1 MNYINRIVLVFLIC
15 VVSQVNSQ
23 TLIINEVTNGVVGA
37 SQEYVELLVVGTP
50 SCAATPSLDLR
61 GYYIDDNNGA
71 HATGAGTGIAAGCVR
86 FSNNAFW
93 SNIPIGT
100 LILIYNDADFNS
112 SYFPALN
119 DLSMTDGNCKLVIPI
134 SNATLFEGH
143 STLPSTATSTYPIAG
158 FTPGGNWN
166 YIGMANGGDS
176 FHTVDPL
183 GNIIFSVCYGNNNIS
198 TNIFFTA
205 AQSGS
210 VIANTNVTN
219 TVYTLQSN
227 WINTGVAVGETPG
240 APNSPANA
248 AWINSMNN
256 SCSSISTMSITTTF
270 TNAACACNGIATATA
285 VGSVGGY
292 TYAWSNGQATP
303 TATNLCAGVYT
314 VTATSSIGCTA
325 TKTVAIATSTLI
337 TVSVASQTI
346 CPGNSAILTATPSVV
361 GGSYLWLPGGQTT
374 PTISVSPLTATTYSV
389 GYLSSVCT
397 ASTTALVSISST
409 LALSANSPT
418 ICSGNTATLTGT
430 GATTYSWSTGA
441 ATNTIAVSPIATTTY
456 TLFGSNTSGCTN
468 TVIAT
473 VVVNAL
479 PTVTVNSPAICS
491 GQTATLTGAGA
502 TTYSW
507 SSGATTTSLTVSPI
521 SNTNYTVTG
530 TTAGCTNTAVANVV
544 VTSAFTL
551 SVNNPTICI
560 GNTATLAVSG
570 ANTYTWSNGFLGS
583 TQTVSPTSNTNYTI
597 NGANGSCTGSTT
609 ATVFIN
615 ALPNISVN
623 ILTICAGQSGTLT
636 ASGVST
642 YTWSTGVNTNS
653 IVASPTITSTYTVLG
668 TNASGCTNSL
678 VATCS
683 VTPLPVVTINS
694 PSICIGTT
702 ATLTPSGAAT
712 YSWMTGSTLNP
723 LTVSPVVTSTYMVTG
738 TLSGCTNTAIT
749 TVTVNPLP
757 IVSIN
762 SPTICSG
769 QLAFLTG
776 AGAST
781 YTWSNGSVVN
791 PLTVSPIATSNYSVL
806 GMSAA
811 GCYGV
816 AASTVEVVSTPTIS
830 TVATPTIVCSGKE
843 SILNAFGATSYTWM
857 PGPIYN
863 STVSV
868 MPNATSVYTVIGTN
882 GTAPNL
888 CASTQIAL
896 VNVIPQTNVIAFPND
911 TLCLGES
918 ITIHALGGTVFNW
931 QPTLGVANP
940 SSNNTSVNPA
950 TTTIYTVTG
959 SVGGLCPA
967 TATVEIVVN
976 PLPYVYAGRDTIINV
991 DESYVLNGIGN
1002 VPVGFLA
1009 PTSTPLI
1016 CNFCPVVEV
1025 NPSVT
1030 TCYTLKGENQFGCV
1044 SYDDV
1049 CVNVKYDYQIFIPNS
1064 FSPNGDS
1071 ENDVFIPNGYGLV
1084 SIHLEIFDRWGELIF
1099 ESKDD
1104 EIGWNGKNKGVICEQ
1119 NTYIY
1124 RAQIKT
1130 VYGNT
1135 VYKAGHISLLSNLK

>member
-1 MNYINRIVLVFLIC
+1 MNYINRIVLCFLIC
-15 VVSQVNSQ
+15 VFSQAKSQ
-23 TLIINEVTNGVVGA
+23 TLIINEVSNGVVGA

-50 SCAATPSLDLR
+50 SCAGTPSLDLR

-71 HATGAGTGIAAGCVR
+71 HAGGAGTGIAQGCVR
-86 FSNNAFW
+86 FSNNLFW

-100 LILIYNDADFNS
+100 IILVYNDADFNT

-134 SNATLFEGH
+134 SNSTLFEGH
-143 STLPSTATSTYPIAG
+143 PTLPSASSSAYPTTG

-166 YIGMANGGDS
+166 YVGMANGGDS
-176 FHTVDPL
+176 FHTVNAA
-183 GNIIFSVCYGNNNIS
+183 GAIIFAVSYGNNNLS
-198 TNIFFTA
+198 TNIYFSA

-227 WINTGVAVGETPG
+227 WINTNVPVGETPG

-248 AWINSMNN
+248 AWISSMNN
-256 SCSSISTMSITTTF
+256 SCTSVSSMSITTTF
-270 TNAACACNGIATATA
+270 TNAACACNGIATANA
-285 VGSVGGY
+285 SGSVGGY

-314 VTATSSIGCTA
+314 VTATSSIGCTS
-325 TKTVAIATSTLI
+325 TNTVAISSSSLI

-346 CPGNSAILTATPSVV
+346 CGGSSAILTATPSVG

-374 PTISVSPLTATTYSV
+374 STISVSPGTATTYSV
-389 GYLSSVCT
+389 GYLLSVCGASAT
-397 ASTTALVSISST
+397 AMVSISST
-409 LALSANSPT
+409 LALSVNSPT
-418 ICSGNTATLTGT
+418 ICAGKSAILTASGAN
-430 GATTYSWSTGA
+430 TYSWSTGA
-441 ATNTIAVSPIATTTY
+441 STNSITVSPNATTTY
-456 TLFGSNTSGCTN
+456 TLVGSIGSGCTN
-468 TVIAT
+468 TIIAT
-473 VVVNAL
+473 VVVNAS
-479 PTVTVNSPAICS
+479 PTVSVNSPAICS
-491 GQTATLTGAGA
+491 GQTATLTGSGA

-544 VTSAFTL
+544 VTTAFTL

-560 GNTATLAVSG
+560 GNTATLSVSG
-570 ANTYTWSNGFLGS
+570 ANTYTWSNGFLGT

-597 NGANGSCTGSTT
+597 NGTNGSCTGSTT

-636 ASGVST
+636 ATGVST

-653 IVASPTITSTYTVLG
+653 IVASPTVTSTYTVLG
-668 TNASGCTNSL
+668 TNSSGCTNTL
-678 VATCS
+678 VATLS
-683 VTPLPVVTINS
+683 VNQLPIITINS
-694 PSICIGTT
+694 PSICIGET
-702 ATLTPSGAAT
+702 ATLTPIGAST
-712 YSWMTGSTLNP
+712 YSWMSGSTLNP

-757 IVSIN
+757 VVSIN

-776 AGAST
+776 SGAST

-791 PLTVSPIATSNYSVL
+791 PLTVSPVATSNYSVL
-806 GMSAA
+806 GISSL
-811 GCYGV
+811 GCYGI
-816 AASTVEVVSTPTIS
+816 AAATVVVVPTPTIS

-843 SILNAFGATSYTWM
+843 SVLNAFGATSYTWL
-857 PGPIYN
+857 PGPIFN

-868 MPNATSVYTVIGTN
+868 IPNATSVYTVVGTN
-882 GTAPNL
+882 GTSPNL
-888 CASTQIAL
+888 CASTQIVL

-918 ITIHALGGTVFNW
+918 IIIRALGGTVFSW
-931 QPTLGVANP
+931 QPTSGVANP
-940 SSNNTSVNPA
+940 SSNNTSVNPT

-959 SVGGLCPA
+959 SVGGLCPG
-967 TATVEIVVN
+967 TATLQIVVN

-991 DESYVLNGIGN
+991 DESYVLNGVGN

-1016 CNFCPVVEV
+1016 CNFCPIVEV
-1025 NPSVT
+1025 NPSET
-1030 TCYTLKGENQFGCV
+1030 TCYMLKGENEFGCV

-1071 ENDVFIPNGYGLV
+1071 ENDIFIPNGYGLV
-1084 SIHLEIFDRWGELIF
+1084 SIRLEIFDRWGELIF

>member
-23 TLIINEVTNGVVGA
+23 TLIINEVSNGVSGA
-37 SQEYVELLVVGTP
+37 NQEYVELLVVGTP
-50 SCAATPSLDLR
+50 SCAGTPSLDLR

-71 HATGAGTGIAAGCVR
+71 HSTGSGTGIAPGCVR
-86 FSNNAFW
+86 FSNNLFW
-93 SNIPIGT
+93 ANIPIGT
-100 LILIYNDADFNS
+100 LILIYNDADYNTT
-112 SYFPALN
+112 YFPALN

-134 SNATLFEGH
+134 SSTLFESH
-143 STLPSTATSTYPIAG
+143 SSLPSLSNTVYPTSG
-158 FTPGGNWN
+158 FTAGGNWN
-166 YIGMANGGDS
+166 YLILNNNDDS
-176 FHTVDPL
+176 FHTVDPS
-183 GNIIFSVCYGNNNIS
+183 GSIIFSVSYGNNNLA
-198 TNIFFTA
+198 TNIYFA
-205 AQSGS
+205 AGQSGK

-219 TVYTLQSN
+219 SVYALQSN

-314 VTATSSIGCTA
+314 VTATSSIGCTT

-409 LALSANSPT
+409 LALSANSPA

-441 ATNTIAVSPIATTTY
+441 TTNTIAVSPISTTTY

-521 SNTNYTVTG
+521 SNANYTVTG

-544 VTSAFTL
+544 VTTAFTL
-551 SVNNPTICI
+551 SVNNPTICS

-597 NGANGSCTGSTT
+597 NGTNGSCTGSTT

-668 TNASGCTNSL
+668 TNASGCTNTL
-678 VATCS
+678 VATIS
-683 VTPLPVVTINS
+683 VNQLPIITINS
-694 PSICIGTT
+694 PTICIGAT
-702 ATLTPSGAAT
+702 ATLTPSGATT

-791 PLTVSPIATSNYSVL
+791 PLTVSPVATSNYSVL

-816 AASTVEVVSTPTIS
+816 AASTVEVVPTPTIS

-857 PGPIYN
+857 PGPVLN

-918 ITIHALGGTVFNW
+918 VIIRALGGTVFSW

-940 SSNNTSVNPA
+940 SSNNTSVSPTA
-950 TTTIYTVTG
+950 TTIYTVTG

-991 DESYVLNGIGN
+991 DESYVLSGIGN

-1009 PTSTPLI
+1009 PTNTPLI

-1030 TCYTLKGENQFGCV
+1030 TCYILKGENQYGCV

-1084 SIHLEIFDRWGELIF
+1084 SIYLEIFDRWGELIF
-1099 ESKDD
+1099 ASKDD
-1104 EIGWNGKNKGVICEQ
+1104 EIGWNGKNKGVVCEQ

>member
-1 MNYINRIVLVFLIC
+1 MNYIHRIVLCFLIC
-15 VVSQVNSQ
+15 VFSQVNSQ
-23 TLIINEVTNGVVGA
+23 TLIINEVSNGIA
-37 SQEYVELLVVGTP
+37 SSDQEYVELLVVGAP
-50 SCAATPSLDLR
+50 NCAGNPTLDLR

-71 HATGAGTGIAAGCVR
+71 HASGTGAGIAPGCVR
-86 FSNNAFW
+86 FSNNLFW

-100 LILIYNDADFNS
+100 IILVYNDADFNTT
-112 SYFPALN
+112 YFPALN

-134 SNATLFEGH
+134 SNSTLFEGH
-143 STLPSTATSTYPIAG
+143 PTLPSASSSAYPTTG

-166 YIGMANGGDS
+166 DVGMANGGDS
-176 FHTVDPL
+176 FHTVDAA
-183 GNIIFSVCYGNNNIS
+183 GAIIFSVSYGSNSIS
-198 TNIFFTA
+198 PMIYFA
-205 AQSGS
+205 AGQAGK

-219 TVYTLQSN
+219 TVYALQSN
-227 WINTGVAVGETPG
+227 WINTSVALGETPG

-248 AWINSMNN
+248 AWISSMNN
-256 SCSSISTMSITTTF
+256 SCTSVSSMSITTTF
-270 TNAACACNGIATATA
+270 TNAACACNGIAAATA

-325 TKTVAIATSTLI
+325 TKTVAISTSTLI
-337 TVSVASQTI
+337 TVSVSSQTI
-346 CPGNSAILTATPSVV
+346 CPGSPAILTATPSVV

-441 ATNTIAVSPIATTTY
+441 TTNTVVVSPIATTNY
-456 TLFGSNTSGCTN
+456 TLFGSNASGCTN

-473 VVVNAL
+473 VIVNAS

-507 SSGATTTSLTVSPI
+507 SSGATTTSIMVTPT
-521 SNTNYTVTG
+521 SNGNYTVTG
-530 TTAGCTNTAVANVV
+530 TTAGCTNTAFANVI
-544 VTSAFTL
+544 VTPAFTL
-551 SVNNPTICI
+551 SVNNPSICI

-570 ANTYTWSNGFLGS
+570 ASTYTWSNGFLGS
-583 TQTVSPTSNTNYTI
+583 TQTISPTSNTNYTI
-597 NGANGSCTGSTT
+597 NGTNGSCTGSTT

-615 ALPNISVN
+615 ALPTISVN

-636 ASGVST
+636 ASGVNT

-668 TNASGCTNSL
+668 TNASGCTNTL
-678 VATCS
+678 VATIS
-683 VTPLPVVTINS
+683 VNQLPIITINS
-694 PSICIGTT
+694 PTICIGAT
-702 ATLTPSGAAT
+702 ATLTPSGATT

-791 PLTVSPIATSNYSVL
+791 PLTVSPVATSNYSVL

-816 AASTVEVVSTPTIS
+816 AASTVEVVPTPTIS

-857 PGPIYN
+857 PGPVFN

-918 ITIHALGGTVFNW
+918 VIIRALGGTVFSW

-940 SSNNTSVNPA
+940 SSNNTSVSPTA
-950 TTTIYTVTG
+950 TTIYTVTG

-991 DESYVLNGIGN
+991 DESYVLSGIGN

-1030 TCYTLKGENQFGCV
+1030 TCYTLKGENQYGCV

-1084 SIHLEIFDRWGELIF
+1084 SIYLEIFDRWGELIF
-1099 ESKDD
+1099 ASKDD
-1104 EIGWNGKNKGVICEQ
+1104 EIGWNGKNKGVVCEQ

-1124 RAQIKT
+1124 RVQIKT

>member
-1 MNYINRIVLVFLIC
+1 MNYINRIVLCFLVCVF
-15 VVSQVNSQ
+15 SQAKSQ
-23 TLIINEVTNGVVGA
+23 TLIINELTNGVGG
-37 SQEYVELLVVGTP
+37 SNQEYVELLVVGTP

-71 HATGAGTGIAAGCVR
+71 HSTGPSTGIAPGCVR
-86 FSNNAFW
+86 FSNNVFW

-100 LILIYNDADFNS
+100 IILVYNDADFNT

-134 SNATLFEGH
+134 SSTLFESH
-143 STLPSTATSTYPIAG
+143 SSLPSLSIAVYPTTG
-158 FTPGGNWN
+158 FTAGGNWSYLILN
-166 YIGMANGGDS
+166 NNDDS
-176 FHTVDPL
+176 FHTVDPT
-183 GNIIFSVCYGNNNIS
+183 GAIIFSVSYGNNS
-198 TNIFFTA
+198 LATNIYFA
-205 AQSGS
+205 AGQSGK

-219 TVYTLQSN
+219 TVYTLPSN

-248 AWINSMNN
+248 AWISSMNN
-256 SCSSISTMSITTTF
+256 SCSSISTLSITTTF

-285 VGSVGGY
+285 SGSVGGY

-325 TKTVAIATSTLI
+325 TKTVAISTSSII

-346 CPGNSAILTATPSVV
+346 CPGSSITLTATPSVG

-374 PTISVSPLTATTYSV
+374 QTISVSPTTASTYSV
-389 GYLSSVCT
+389 GYLISSCT
-397 ASTTALVSISST
+397 ASATAMVSISST
-409 LALSANSPT
+409 LALSVNSPT
-418 ICSGNTATLTGT
+418 ICSGKTATLIAS
-430 GATTYSWSTGA
+430 GANTYSWSTGA
-441 ATNTIAVSPIATTTY
+441 TTNTITVSPNATTTY
-456 TLFGSNTSGCTN
+456 TLVGSIGSGCSSTI
-468 TVIAT
+468 IAT
-473 VVVNAL
+473 VVVIAS
-479 PTVTVNSPAICS
+479 PVVTVNSPAICS
-491 GQTATLTGAGA
+491 GQTVTLIGSGA

-530 TTAGCTNTAVANVV
+530 TTSGCTNTAVASVV
-544 VTSAFTL
+544 VSSAFTL
-551 SVNNPTICI
+551 SVNNPTICT
-560 GNTATLAVSG
+560 GNTATLSVSG

-583 TQTVSPTSNTNYTI
+583 TQTVSPISNTTYTVT
-597 NGANGSCTGSTT
+597 GVNGSCTGSTT

-615 ALPNISVN
+615 ALPSITVN
-623 ILTICAGQSGTLT
+623 ILTICAGKSGTLT
-636 ASGVST
+636 AAGVST

-653 IVASPTITSTYTVLG
+653 IVASPTVTSTYTVSG

-678 VATCS
+678 VATFS
-683 VTPLPVVTINS
+683 VTQLPIISINS
-694 PSICIGTT
+694 PSICVGAT
-702 ATLTPSGAAT
+702 ATLIPTGATT
-712 YSWMTGSTLNP
+712 YTWMTGSTLNP
-723 LTVSPVVTSTYMVTG
+723 LTVSPVVTSTYMVAG

-762 SPTICSG
+762 SPIICSG
-769 QLAFLTG
+769 QLAFLS
-776 AGAST
+776 ASGAST
-781 YTWSNGSVVN
+781 YTWSDGSNTN

-806 GMSAA
+806 GISSL
-811 GCYGV
+811 GCYGI
-816 AASTVEVVSTPTIS
+816 ASATVVVVPTPTIA
-830 TVATPTIVCSGKE
+830 TVATPTIVCSGKV
-843 SILNAFGATSYTWM
+843 SVLNAFGATSYTWM
-857 PGPIYN
+857 PGPIFN

-888 CASTQIAL
+888 CASTQIVL

-918 ITIHALGGTVFNW
+918 IVIHALGGTVFNW
-931 QPTLGVANP
+931 QPTIGVANP
-940 SSNNTSVNPA
+940 SSNNTSVNPT

-967 TATVEIVVN
+967 TATLEIVVN

-1009 PTSTPLI
+1009 PSSTPLI
-1016 CNFCPVVEV
+1016 CNFCPVVQV
-1025 NPSVT
+1025 NPSET
-1030 TCYTLKGENQFGCV
+1030 TCYILKGENTYGCV

-1049 CVNVKYDYQIFIPNS
+1049 CVNVKYDYQIYIPNS

-1071 ENDVFIPNGYGLV
+1071 ENDVFLPNGYGLV

-1099 ESKDD
+1099 ESKND
-1104 EIGWNGKNKGVICEQ
+1104 EIGWNGKNNGVICEQ
-1119 NTYIY
+1119 NMYIY